1 MCPSDHGLNF
11 RVNVGDLIEYGWGKT
26 TIHGLVLQV
35 VSIKEMNAWGGT
47 NAPQFT
53 MKLLELDSTISVWD
67 VWPSDKID
75 ILSEARRFGEDQV
88 LDHPDSVVSVWN
100 HS

>member
-67 VWPSDKID
+67 VWRSDKIV
-75 ILSEARRFGEDQV
+75 ILNETRGLSKN
-88 LDHPDSVVSVWN
+88 SVF
-100 HS
+100 